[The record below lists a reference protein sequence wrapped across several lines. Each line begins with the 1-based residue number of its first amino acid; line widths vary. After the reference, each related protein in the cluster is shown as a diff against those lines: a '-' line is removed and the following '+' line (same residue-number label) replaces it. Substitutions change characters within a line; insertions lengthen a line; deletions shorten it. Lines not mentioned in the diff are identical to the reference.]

1 MTFKKIWQKMIK
13 KEPFFNFP
21 YTNFSVDA
29 GALLAT
35 KTKIRKSSEFQN
47 HGFLPLMWWL
57 PYHINFFF
65 LFRYGKIELENLN
78 CEKYFRG
85 ARIYGDTK
93 LANLLFTF
101 ELARKLSFEGFK
113 NITVNAVHPGPVNTG
128 LFRHIPYYGW
138 IIKLLAQ
145 IFYYS
150 PLVLKYC

>member
-1 MTFKKIWQKMIK
+1 M
-13 KEPFFNFP
+13 
-21 YTNFSVDA
+21 
-29 GALLAT
+29 
-35 KTKIRKSSEFQN
+35 
-47 HGFLPLMWWL
+47 
-57 PYHINFFF
+57 
-65 LFRYGKIELENLN
+65 N

-150 PLVLKYC
+150 PLVFYSHITQWAKIQKVQFGKLHCLS